1 MDADEFAV
9 QIKEWPAGISAREGA
24 VADDE
29 TVDIFFQDAAESQ
42 RSGAIDLISTG
53 VTEGER
59 PVAFIDGAWFGA
71 GDVRVSA
78 GIRNLTEGGVPAVS
92 FAQGLGFDLVAI

>member
-29 TVDIFFQDAAESQ
+29 TVDIFFQNAAESKW
-42 RSGAIDLISTG
+42 SGAIDLISTG
-53 VTEGER
+53 MAEGER
-59 PVAFIDGAWFGA
+59 PVAFIDGAWCFRCGMARYPA
-71 GDVRVSA
+71 G
-78 GIRNLTEGGVPAVS
+78 E
-92 FAQGLGFDLVAI
+92 